1 MLSKTAL
8 ATELTPRLPP
18 APIDQ
23 DQSESE
29 AELPRPRLSMNID
42 ELDEDDSFQAPPTR
56 CSVLLDE
63 GMHTERS
70 VERPRRAYS
79 EMPLARGSLGSI
91 RMSGRFD
98 DLTELVEAEPGGIG
112 VDDGGLSEGP
122 MDVGDER

>member
-1 MLSKTAL
+1 M
-8 ATELTPRLPP
+8 
-18 APIDQ
+18 DQ

-29 AELPRPRLSMNID
+29 AELPRPSLSMNID

-56 CSVLLDE
+56 RSVHSDE

-70 VERPRRAYS
+70 VEQPRRAYS

-91 RMSGRFD
+91 RMSERSD
-98 DLTELVEAEPGGIG
+98 DLTELEEAEAGGIG
-112 VDDGGLSEGP
+112 VDDDGLLEGL